1 MIIADWAGNNKAVID
16 GWNTFSRNRGNLK
29 LFITPRLARI
39 KNKPQI
45 NEVPALSSAADWI
58 AHVR

>member
-29 LFITPRLARI
+29 LFITPLASPR
-39 KNKPQI
+39 KDKK
-45 NEVPALSSAADWI
+45 
-58 AHVR
+58 